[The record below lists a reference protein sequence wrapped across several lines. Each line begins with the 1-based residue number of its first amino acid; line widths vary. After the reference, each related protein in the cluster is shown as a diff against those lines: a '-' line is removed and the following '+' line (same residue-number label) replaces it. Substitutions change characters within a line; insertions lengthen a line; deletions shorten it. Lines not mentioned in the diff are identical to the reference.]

1 MPTLSLRASVGPILG
16 GAASSALGA
25 ALYATGSSEAGTVGI
40 VLGAV
45 AAFGLLSTSVV
56 HSAPWSC
63 DGTHCGETGQHSSYT
78 FQLSTETEAYELN
91 PSERTA
97 LDVQT
102 PLYEQLFEL
111 IYEIPR
117 KEGQPDA

>member
-1 MPTLSLRASVGPILG
+1 MHAVRPPWMRCAWRQPSSDRPAPTG
-16 GAASSALGA
+16 GRF
-25 ALYATGSSEAGTVGI
+25 TPT
-40 VLGAV
+40 LGAV